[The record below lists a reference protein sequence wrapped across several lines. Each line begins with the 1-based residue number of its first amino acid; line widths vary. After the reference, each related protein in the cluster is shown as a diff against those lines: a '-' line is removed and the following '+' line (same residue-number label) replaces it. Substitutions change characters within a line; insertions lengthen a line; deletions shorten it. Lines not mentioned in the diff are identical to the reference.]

1 MATNYS
7 DWWKQVIETAP
18 YNQRNATRQ
27 YQPPGGGGVSADF
40 VTGTAQLPFTPSVP
54 QLSPY
59 TEGAMGIAPK
69 SPSPLDVARMMQGRA
84 PLGGTAGE
92 IQRFRNLKKGFGPG
106 TEMPTREELPTDQ
119 GGGGGGSS
127 LDKIF
132 GPLFDAL
139 EQQRRNA
146 ESRYTANVGQIQNIY
161 GQLIGARGADINDIQ
176 DAYNNLQQAASAR
189 GAATLGAMQAREQQR
204 QSQNQAV
211 LQSMG
216 VGDIGSAAMD
226 QAAEASQVAQD
237 VAALGQS
244 NWAGLLGAMGATAQD
259 IARADITGY
268 GYRQG
273 EDIAALQGAKEDY
286 LQGIG
291 QQEFELKSQQA
302 LKELEAQQAA
312 AAAQAKAQAAAA
324 EAAAKAQEQQ
334 FDQTLDYL
342 KTLPPLD
349 RAFGEESLYRGIA
362 PESRG
367 NVETAYNTWLESA
380 SGSMGRY
387 GDYTPAT
394 ALQEIYTRNI
404 AQQLSPEEL
413 TALKKAI
420 LYTFQNQ

>member
-1 MATNYS
+1 MAKYE
-7 DWWKQVIETAP
+7 DWFKDTVR
-18 YNQRNATRQ
+18 RNAQKQAELERQ
-27 YQPPGGGGVSADF
+27 NVYTGEKY
-40 VTGTAQLPFTPSVP
+40 GTAIPKPSELNIPALTLEDWRRRALLDQLQRSGAPGPSASAERGRV
-54 QLSPY
+54 
-59 TEGAMGIAPK
+59 A
-69 SPSPLDVARMMQGRA
+69 ARMRVSE
-84 PLGGTAGE
+84 PRTAE
-92 IQRFRNLKKGFGPG
+92 QIERFPKP
-106 TEMPTREELPTDQ
+106 PVEELPTDQ
-119 GGGGGGSS
+119 SGGGGSS
-127 LDKIF
+127 LDKVF

-139 EQQRRNA
+139 DQQRRNA

-226 QAAEASQVAQD
+226 RAAEASQVAQD

-286 LQGIG
+286 LQNVA

-312 AAAQAKAQAAAA
+312 AAA
-324 EAAAKAQEQQ
+324 AAKAQQDAADAAAKSQQ
-334 FDQTLDYL
+334 QQYETFL
-342 KTLPPLD
+342 KYSDPLTQSLVAAADMGVLSGAQVAQATDAFNTFMGQVFTAQPPSGMMQWNGASAAA
-349 RAFGEESLYRGIA
+349 AFRTSPAAEGLNTTQKNLIA
-362 PESRG
+362 E
-367 NVETAYNTWLESA
+367 
-380 SGSMGRY
+380 
-387 GDYTPAT
+387 
-394 ALQEIYTRNI
+394 
-404 AQQLSPEEL
+404 
-413 TALKKAI
+413 AI
-420 LYTFQNQ
+420 RQSF